1 MKVKLFSFL
10 MATLMT
16 LNSIMLV
23 SVTADDAVNYEE
35 DVKVYSGEITEA
47 SDLQSTNVL
56 YVVLK
61 KNIVILMPILQ
72 GIIFLS

>member
-56 YVVLK
+56 YVV
-61 KNIVILMPILQ
+61 
-72 GIIFLS
+72 